1 MDHKFL
7 EYKFRSEAITLL
19 LASIRMVLCLALNG
33 TRNKI
38 SEGSP
43 LQLEE
48 GEHSMC
54 LVKAADIVNLVADS

>member
-19 LASIRMVLCLALNG
+19 LASIRMVLCPALDGNV
-33 TRNKI
+33 NKKR
-38 SEGSP
+38 SP

-54 LVKAADIVNLVADS
+54 LFKAADIVNLVADS